1 MSQSP
6 DLNLENPLAAQSLVF
21 DRSHWGRIRL
31 SGADRV
37 RFLHNQTTQN
47 IEQLSAG
54 QGGYSVFVT
63 STGRTIDLATVYAD
77 PDSLLVVVSP
87 GMSQKIYDWMDRYIF
102 FSDKV
107 TLTDESNQTFLFTVL
122 GTSADAVLQPL
133 GASDLIGKALFS
145 HQTLLFAG
153 SEEGAGPEE
162 TITVA
167 VGSDLGLAGYTL
179 WGPKA
184 QADAVWQAILSAG
197 AIAGSPHQWE
207 RLRIQ
212 QGRPAPGHELTDDDN
227 PLEAGLWNSIS
238 FEKGCYIGQETI
250 ARLNTYQGVKKR
262 LWGIKLSAPVE
273 PGATISAEGAKIG
286 RLTSVIEADSH
297 ILGLAYLRTKAG
309 GAGLRVTVEPAA
321 GEAEH
326 EAERETASEPIVG
339 EAIALPF
346 IRHEYYAATN
356 KNS

>member
-1 MSQSP
+1 MSQFS

-21 DRSHWGRIRL
+21 DRSDWGRIRL
-31 SGADRV
+31 TGADRV

-63 STGRTIDLATVYAD
+63 STGRTLDLATVYAD
-77 PDSLLVVVSP
+77 PNSLLVVVSP
-87 GMSQKIYDWMDRYIF
+87 GMGQKIYDWMDRYIF

-107 TLTDESNQTFLFTVL
+107 TLMDESDQTFLFTVL
-122 GTSADAVLQPL
+122 GNSADAALQPL
-133 GASDLIGKALFS
+133 GASDLIDKALFS
-145 HQTLLFAG
+145 HQTFPGPA
-153 SEEGAGPEE
+153 EGAGPED

-184 QADAVWQAILSAG
+184 QADTVWQAILSAG

-273 PGATISAEGAKIG
+273 PGATISAEGTKIG
-286 RLTSVIEADSH
+286 RLTSVIEADNR

-309 GAGLRVTVEPAA
+309 GAGLRVKVEPAA
-321 GEAEH
+321 S
-326 EAERETASEPIVG
+326 ETASKPVAG
-339 EAIALPF
+339 EALALPF
-346 IRHEYYAATN
+346 IRHEYYTAPD
-356 KNS
+356 KSS